1 MQHCGM
7 TLTSDTVFLRGLD
20 VFGGAVARLS
30 ADDWDRPSPCAG
42 WTARDVLGHVGSG
55 VRFGTAL
62 LAGQQPQWNPTER
75 PADEVEG
82 DPQQWWRS
90 VTEGSA
96 DAVASADLDKEVDSP
111 MGRRTIAAGLSF
123 PAVDLFVHAWDVSRV
138 VGADVDIPTDVIEFA
153 HSVLDRIPEDQLRS
167 ERTFGPP
174 QASPPGAS
182 PSQEFLAWTGRDV
195 DWTPPTG

>member
-1 MQHCGM
+1 MA
-7 TLTSDTVFLRGLD
+7 LTPDTVYVRGLD
-20 VFGGAVARLS
+20 VFSGAVARLS
-30 ADDWDRPSPCAG
+30 GDDWDRPSPCEG

-62 LAGQQPQWNPTER
+62 LTGQQPQWNPTAR

-123 PAVDLFVHAWDVSRV
+123 PAVDLFAHAWDLSRT
-138 VGADVDIPTDVIEFA
+138 VGGDVDIPTDVIEFA
-153 HSVLDRIPEDQLRS
+153 HTFLDRIPEAQLRS
-167 ERTFGPP
+167 ERPFGTQRATPH
-174 QASPPGAS
+174 GAS
-182 PSQEFLAWTGRDV
+182 PSHAFLGWTGRDV
-195 DWTPPTG
+195 DWTPVAG